1 MEIVIQ
7 KEILKRLYVILIMSV
22 VGVASLWS
30 QIDGLRP
37 EQFAD
42 TLISYSR
49 KFIGTRYRGGGNTP
63 AGFDCSGFTSF
74 IYGKFGIELVHQSA
88 GQVQN
93 SRAIPKGIKAM
104 QRGDLVFFGGRRRRG
119 IGHVGII
126 TDIDTAAG
134 IFYFIHSSNSRGIVI
149 SDSREPYYAAR
160 FVYARRVLPDFV
172 DYDAVYGHSPVVTDN
187 SIPVVESDTSAVVQP
202 SLQPK
207 PEPEKPKPVYHV
219 IKRGDTLSA
228 LARRYHTSV
237 AAICRL
243 NGIKETKILQLDER
257 LRVR

>member
-1 MEIVIQ
+1 
-7 KEILKRLYVILIMSV
+7 MSV
-22 VGVASLWS
+22 AGVLSAWS
-30 QIDGLRP
+30 QIDGPRP

-42 TLISYSR
+42 SLIAYSR
-49 KFIGTRYRGGGNTP
+49 KFIGTRYRSGGTTP
-63 AGFDCSGFTSF
+63 AGFDCSGFTSY

-88 GQVQN
+88 GQVN
-93 SRAIPKGIKAM
+93 DSRAIPKGIKAM
-104 QRGDLVFFGGRRRRG
+104 QRGDLVFFKGRRRSG

-126 TDIDTAAG
+126 TDIDTTAG
-134 IFYFIHSSNSRGIVI
+134 IFYFIHSSNGRGIVI

-172 DYDAVYGHSPVVTDN
+172 DYDAVYGYTPVLADDSIPAVVT
-187 SIPVVESDTSAVVQP
+187 DTSAVVQP

-207 PEPEKPKPVYHV
+207 LEPEKSEPVYHV

-243 NGIKETKILQLDER
+243 NGIKDTKILQLDER